1 MWHLMPSNNDLLS
14 IAHQTIRADSR
25 SYVIELH
32 LVVTS
37 VPTSSSTLHSNTR
50 YVRGIRSLGSVVHG
64 GQNHVERSGILS
76 NGRKGRASTNQ
87 AHYQGQGQDP
97 HKHFEPTTSIPHPLS
112 QRGIW
117 VKSHARSPQKL
128 FRSGK
133 WVSLARCTCPPLAIS
148 HSSTSGSVR
157 I

>member
-1 MWHLMPSNNDLLS
+1 MMWHLMPSNNDLLS

-87 AHYQGQGQDP
+87 AHYQVP
-97 HKHFEPTTSIPHPLS
+97 
-112 QRGIW
+112 R
-117 VKSHARSPQKL
+117 
-128 FRSGK
+128 
-133 WVSLARCTCPPLAIS
+133 PLAAEAIS
-148 HSSTSGSVR
+148 KRKVGQPCALYLSSTGHITFFHLWQCAYLVLVHFGDFVPSW
-157 I
+157 